1 MFYIDGG
8 IGGISAQLSYYM
20 LFTFFPVLLFGSTVL
35 ARLVPSG
42 HSLSYGNLVPYPV
55 MEFASSYIGEI
66 GDTGG
71 ARVMAL
77 SVILTFY
84 SLTRYVKKYREA
96 LRSLYGGEKSFGFIL
111 DWVLSF
117 LFSVFLLILFF
128 FACAAVFLTDNLLT
142 YLGLSGAVLGIWY
155 FLRFF
160 AVSIYAFFIICAIY
174 FTECASG
181 RGLRYCMPGAATAVI
196 VWGAISA
203 VFSYYAGEI
212 ADYSVMYGSLGNVIM
227 LLVWLNITNTILL
240 MCGYINTVFS
250 KRC

>member
-1 MFYIDGG
+1 M
-8 IGGISAQLSYYM
+8 
-20 LFTFFPVLLFGSTVL
+20 
-35 ARLVPSG
+35 
-42 HSLSYGNLVPYPV
+42 
-55 MEFASSYIGEI
+55 
-66 GDTGG
+66 
-71 ARVMAL
+71 
-77 SVILTFY
+77 
-84 SLTRYVKKYREA
+84 
-96 LRSLYGGEKSFGFIL
+96 
-111 DWVLSF
+111 
-117 LFSVFLLILFF
+117 
-128 FACAAVFLTDNLLT
+128 
-142 YLGLSGAVLGIWY
+142 LGIWY